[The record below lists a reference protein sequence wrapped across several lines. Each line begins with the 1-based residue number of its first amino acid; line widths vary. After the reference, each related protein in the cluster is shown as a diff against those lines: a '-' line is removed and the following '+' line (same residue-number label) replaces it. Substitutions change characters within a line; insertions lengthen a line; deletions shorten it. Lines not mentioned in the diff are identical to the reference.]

1 MLAHLR
7 LTTRTYEEI
16 VATLHKLAHE
26 VALGKIVA
34 VGGGGYNPANVARC
48 WTIVAA
54 SLAESH
60 PTNDVPDEWRNLL
73 RRSTGLTPPK
83 SLRSEPSR
91 SDKPETGADQVRKEI
106 EELRKRIPLLRG
118 PPS

>member
-16 VATLHKLAHE
+16 ITTLHRLAHE
-26 VALGKIVA
+26 FTSGRIVA

-48 WTIVAA
+48 WTLIAA
-54 SLAESH
+54 SLLEAH
-60 PTNDVPDEWRNLL
+60 PTNDVPDEWKNLL

-83 SLRSEPSR
+83 TLRSEPSQ
-91 SDKPETGADQVRKEI
+91 DDNPETGADQVRKNI
-106 EELRKRIPLLRG
+106 EDLRKRIPLLEHS
-118 PPS
+118 PS